1 MVLLG
6 TQRESQIKGIK
17 TASTKTRRIYPQKFT
32 SIGINL
38 DLDLKILKEKYF
50 QRIDWPPEPRDHEL
64 CLIKGKSKVKHTFLL
79 DEIFIKTG
87 QEIKAKLLFD
97 VIIL

>member
-1 MVLLG
+1 MLG
-6 TQRESQIKGIK
+6 TLKESQIKGIK

-38 DLDLKILKEKYF
+38 DFDLKILNKRKYF

-64 CLIKGKSKVKHTFLL
+64 CLIKGKSKVKHTFIL